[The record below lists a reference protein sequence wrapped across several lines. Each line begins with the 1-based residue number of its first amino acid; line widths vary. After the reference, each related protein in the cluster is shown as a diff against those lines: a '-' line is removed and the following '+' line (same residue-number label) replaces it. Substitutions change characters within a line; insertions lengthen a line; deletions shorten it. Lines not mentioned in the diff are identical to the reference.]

1 MFIKFKDRCIDKYT
15 GKMYR
20 TNDIHEFD
28 DERAKEII
36 ASGYAVAVEPE
47 EKVQDVTTVEF
58 ELPEENNTD
67 EAMECLT
74 AKKKSELVEMCKN
87 LNIPSTGSKA
97 ELIIRLYDYYPF

>member
-15 GKMYR
+15 GNMYR

-28 DERAKEII
+28 DERANEII
-36 ASGYAVAVEPE
+36 ATGYAVAVE
-47 EKVQDVTTVEF
+47 
-58 ELPEENNTD
+58 PEENNTD

-74 AKKKSELVEMCKN
+74 SKKKSELVEMCKN

>member
-28 DERAKEII
+28 DERANEII
-36 ASGYAVAVEPE
+36 ATGYAGAVETE
-47 EKVQDVTTVEF
+47 EKPQIEVET
-58 ELPEENNTD
+58 LEENNTD

-74 AKKKSELVEMCKN
+74 SKKKSELVEMCKN

>member
-28 DERAKEII
+28 DERANEII
-36 ASGYAVAVEPE
+36 ATGYAVVVEKKEKPQIEVETPE
-47 EKVQDVTTVEF
+47 EK
-58 ELPEENNTD
+58 NTD
-67 EAMECLT
+67 EAMEYLK

-87 LNIPSTGSKA
+87 LNIPSTGNKG
-97 ELIIRLYDYYPF
+97 ELIKRLYDYFPF

>member
-28 DERAKEII
+28 DERANEII
-36 ASGYAVAVEPE
+36 ATGYAVAVEPE
-47 EKVQDVTTVEF
+47 E
-58 ELPEENNTD
+58 NNND

-74 AKKKSELVEMCKN
+74 SKKKSELVEMCKN

-97 ELIIRLYDYYPF
+97 KLIIRLYDYYPF

>member
-28 DERAKEII
+28 DERANEII
-36 ASGYAVAVEPE
+36 ATGYAVAVESEGKPQIE
-47 EKVQDVTTVEF
+47 VET
-58 ELPEENNTD
+58 PEENNTD
-67 EAMECLT
+67 EAMEYLK

-97 ELIIRLYDYYPF
+97 KLIIRLYDYYPF

>member
-28 DERAKEII
+28 DERANEII
-36 ASGYAVAVEPE
+36 ATGYAVAVES
-47 EKVQDVTTVEF
+47 
-58 ELPEENNTD
+58 EENNTD

-74 AKKKSELVEMCKN
+74 SKKKSELVEMCKN

>member
-28 DERAKEII
+28 DERANEII
-36 ASGYAVAVEPE
+36 ATGYAGAVEPE
-47 EKVQDVTTVEF
+47 EKPQIEVET
-58 ELPEENNTD
+58 PEEKNTD
-67 EAMECLT
+67 EAMEYLK

-97 ELIIRLYDYYPF
+97 KLIIRLYDYYPF

>member
-28 DERAKEII
+28 DERANEII
-36 ASGYAVAVEPE
+36 STGYAVAVEPE
-47 EKVQDVTTVEF
+47 EKPQIEVET
-58 ELPEENNTD
+58 PEENNTD